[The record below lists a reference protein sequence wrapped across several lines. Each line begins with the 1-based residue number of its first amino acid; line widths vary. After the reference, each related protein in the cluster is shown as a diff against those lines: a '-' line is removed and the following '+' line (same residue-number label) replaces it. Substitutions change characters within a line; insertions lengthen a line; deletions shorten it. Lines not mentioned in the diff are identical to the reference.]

1 MADNADEVMAAEAE
15 FATATADMRKA
26 LPGKPGFGIEAKYG
40 QAYQRLVR
48 AGVKPQVRRK
58 YRG

>member
-1 MADNADEVMAAEAE
+1 MDKEDEIRSAENEYAHALAE
-15 FATATADMRKA
+15 VKKA
-26 LPGKPGFGIEAKYG
+26 IPGKPGFGTEARYG

-48 AGVKPQVRRK
+48 AGVKPQVRLK

>member
-1 MADNADEVMAAEAE
+1 MSEREDEIVKAETE
-15 FATATADMRKA
+15 FIGATNDMRKA
-26 LPGKPGFGIEAKYG
+26 LPGKPGFGTEARYG

-48 AGVKPQVRRK
+48 AGARLQIRLK

>member
-1 MADNADEVMAAEAE
+1 MSNDDEVMTAEAE
-15 FATATADMRKA
+15 FAAATANMRKA
-26 LPGKPGFGIEAKYG
+26 LSGKPGFGVEAKYG

-48 AGVKPQVRRK
+48 AGEKPQIRRK